1 MAKFSG
7 NDPKIMTQSRGLHAE
22 YEAGLSSAVLMT
34 GRSQD
39 LKGLDQPANSAKL
52 SKVGSS
58 RGCLNLSVVS
68 LESNAA
74 LQDCV

>member
-1 MAKFSG
+1 
-7 NDPKIMTQSRGLHAE
+7 MTQSRGLHAE
-22 YEAGLSSAVLMT
+22 YEVGLSAVLMT

-52 SKVGSS
+52 SKIGSS